1 MQYGV
6 DIMLEGKG
14 SIMESNGR
22 VWIYIPTKIAS
33 DSAFPFKKGDSVVVE
48 VDPKSKV
55 IRISKRK

>member
-33 DSAFPFKKGDSVVVE
+33 DSAFPFKKGDSVVVK
-48 VDPKSKV
+48 VDPRTKE
-55 IRISKRK
+55 IRISKK